1 MHLAWTVSTPSQRHL
16 KAILLISFTIIQIFP
31 LLWLFSFSLKNN
43 GEIFGGNVLGL
54 PKHYLWSN
62 YKEALLNAKVGI
74 YFWNSIIVTFS
85 TIAIT
90 VVAASLAAYAIA
102 RLRWKLSSA
111 ALLFL
116 TIGMMIPVHAAL
128 LPLFII
134 LSKSGLLNTRLA
146 LIIPY
151 TGFAIPLAVNILT
164 LFFRTIPHELEE
176 SAFIDG
182 CNIYK
187 TFYKIMFPL
196 VMPAIATISIFTYI
210 SSWNEL
216 MFASVFINNQMYKT
230 LTVGIMSMVGQYVT
244 QWGPIGAGLVVA
256 TIPSIIGY
264 SFVSAQL
271 PKSISAGAI
280 KG

>member
-1 MHLAWTVSTPSQRHL
+1 MPGKLRSRISGTL
-16 KAILLISFTIIQIFP
+16 KAILLVSFTIAQIFP
-31 LLWLFSFSLKNN
+31 LLWLFSFSLKDN

-62 YKEALLNAKVGI
+62 YKEALLHAKVSI

-90 VVAASLAAYAIA
+90 VVAGSLAAYAIA
-102 RLRWKLSSA
+102 RLRWKLSNA

-164 LFFRTIPHELEE
+164 IFFRTIPHELEE

-216 MFASVFINNQMYKT
+216 MFASAFINNQVYKT

-271 PKSISAGAI
+271 PKSISAGAV